1 MSESAV
7 PIGGCFPSRRIL
19 GPAPDELFRS
29 ERARTP
35 PGLALIL
42 ANSFV
47 GFDVVNRTVLLV
59 AIAAPFVAVAGVV
72 TVVLLLTQPTGTG
85 SLTTI
90 GPGSPIPA
98 AYVPLFNEAGRTWD
112 VNPYLLASEA
122 DQESAFYSDSAS
134 HTPNSA
140 DCVGFVQLCLGGA
153 GGDSWDSTV
162 TLVGP
167 DAGSVVVK
175 DAYRAAARPSNYPF
189 QTSSHPDFTDT
200 WDNLMGAAVFLRGKV
215 GGRPIPNL
223 DETAYQAACGYF
235 GACSASGVD
244 YAPTV
249 LARARQW
256 ASESALVAGGSGA
269 PAPIGTV
276 SGETARISGHGQA
289 LAPSGA
295 PAAVQEILAGG
306 NLIIGFPYVYGGGY
320 SAASETTRPQP
331 NGGGYD
337 CASSVSYAL
346 HAAGLLSSAE
356 NSVAL
361 ESYGSSGPGRWVT
374 IYANN
379 GHAFMEVAGI
389 VLNTA
394 WYAPGVIEPQQ
405 PASGPRW
412 QPGST
417 VSLQIAGDSIGTF
430 TERHPPGL

>member
-7 PIGGCFPSRRIL
+7 PIAGCFLSRRIL
-19 GPAPDELFRS
+19 SPAPDEPFRP
-29 ERARTP
+29 A
-35 PGLALIL
+35 
-42 ANSFV
+42 
-47 GFDVVNRTVLLV
+47 GFHAFAWFGAVNRTVLLAALATPFL
-59 AIAAPFVAVAGVV
+59 AIAGIV
-72 TVVLLLTQPTGTG
+72 TIVLLLAQPAENG
-85 SLTTI
+85 SLEAI
-90 GPGSPIPA
+90 GPSSPIPA
-98 AYVPLFNEAGRTWD
+98 AYVPLFNEAGQTWD

-122 DQESAFYSDSAS
+122 DQESAFYSDPTS

-140 DCVGFVQLCLGGA
+140 DCVGFVQLCIGGA
-153 GGDSWDSTV
+153 GGDSWDSSV

-175 DAYRAAARPSNYPF
+175 DAYRAAARPASYPYE
-189 QTSSHPDFTDT
+189 TTSHPDITDT

-215 GGRPIPNL
+215 GGHAIPNL
-223 DETAYQAACGYF
+223 DETAYEAACGYY
-235 GACSASGVD
+235 GACSEAGVD

-256 ASESALVAGGSGA
+256 ASESALIAGGGA
-269 PAPIGTV
+269 AAPIGVV
-276 SGETARISGHGQA
+276 SGETATINGQGQA

-306 NLIIGFPYVYGGGY
+306 NLIVGFPYVYGGGY
-320 SAASETTRPQP
+320 SAASETTHPEP

-346 HAAGLLSSAE
+346 HAAGLLASAE
-356 NSVAL
+356 NSEAL

-374 IYANN
+374 IYANK

-405 PASGPRW
+405 PPSGPRW

-417 VSLQIAGDSIGTF
+417 IPLQIAGDSIGVF